1 MGAGSRQRS
10 PQAAPRCLQSLG
22 AARCVASSAGATRP
36 RGTRSTAAAS
46 GNQPAGPS
54 SSSSSS
60 SGKPSG
66 LGVGVPTQHYFAT
79 RQQPTVVGGTGNCG
93 GSCTTRALVLYTKGL
108 EYARN
113 EQWDVARRV
122 FEKTVQECPAFVKPW
137 VSWAQ
142 MEKRCI
148 PCGDDRRWA
157 NCRTVLQRGLLHN
170 RDAPALLQ
178 AWGLMEMQRGNL
190 LGAILLLDR
199 SAALEPRNRPV
210 LRWKPVVEARQT
222 VGARRGPKAPPD
234 SN

>member
-1 MGAGSRQRS
+1 MAGSVASLKRHTAERRRLSLLLFTLHLNRQVSWTPRPLPMASCGSTQGCMGAGSRQRS

-108 EYARN
+108 EYARCMRGRTSCCLPA
-113 EQWDVARRV
+113 QL
-122 FEKTVQECPAFVKPW
+122 CPF
-137 VSWAQ
+137 S
-142 MEKRCI
+142 
-148 PCGDDRRWA
+148 
-157 NCRTVLQRGLLHN
+157 
-170 RDAPALLQ
+170 ALLVWDGPSTPPRFP
-178 AWGLMEMQRGNL
+178 AP
-190 LGAILLLDR
+190 DR
-199 SAALEPRNRPV
+199 AGMSSG
-210 LRWKPVVEARQT
+210 T
-222 VGARRGPKAPPD
+222 
-234 SN
+234 